1 MVFILMQKPVLSS
14 SLASFPPQAR
24 NIIVSL
30 KPISSATYGVAELL
44 KKSFILGNGQSLN
57 FEYGTGALLIYRS
70 GINSALGL
78 CLLPQSG
85 SDINHIVNAPGQ
97 GSYYSIS
104 ASNGLITIKNLYT
117 EQIGFSLNFISLN

>member
-1 MVFILMQKPVLSS
+1 M
-14 SLASFPPQAR
+14 
-24 NIIVSL
+24 
-30 KPISSATYGVAELL
+30 AELL